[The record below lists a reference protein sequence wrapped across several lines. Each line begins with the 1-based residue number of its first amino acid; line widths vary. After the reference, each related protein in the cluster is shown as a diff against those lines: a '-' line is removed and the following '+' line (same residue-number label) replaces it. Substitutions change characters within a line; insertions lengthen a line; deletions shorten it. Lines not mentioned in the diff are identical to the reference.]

1 MAAAAVADKRPVRF
15 GILGCANIARKV
27 SRAIILSPNSTVV
40 AVGSRSLAK
49 AEAFAKENG
58 FPGSARAYGSYD
70 AVIDDPDVDAVYIP
84 LPTSLHRRWAALAAE
99 KKKHVLLEKPV
110 ALNVAE
116 LDEILAACR
125 VNGVQYMDATM
136 WMHHPRTAAITAALS
151 DHRRF
156 GKLKAV
162 HSIFSYNNGP
172 DFLKNDIRVKPDL
185 DALGALGD
193 TGWYCIRAILWA
205 SDYNLPTK
213 ATALPNVEFNEA
225 GVILSCGASLQFS
238 DGKITTFYCSFLTN
252 LTMEINL
259 LGTDGYIR
267 LHDFV
272 IPFQEY
278 KAPFYVHANTKFG
291 ERAISIEPEPVEH
304 IVSTDLP
311 QEALMVKEFS
321 NLVQKIEREGG
332 EPEKKWEIISR
343 KTQLVVDAVKA
354 SVDKGFVAVEVGE

>member
-1 MAAAAVADKRPVRF
+1 MAAAEPPVRY
-15 GILGCANIARKV
+15 GILGCANIARKMW
-27 SRAIILSPNSTVV
+27 RAILLSGNSTVV

-136 WMHHPRTAAITAALS
+136 WMHHPRTAAIAAALS
-151 DHRRF
+151 DRCRF
-156 GKLKAV
+156 GQLKAV
-162 HSIFSYNNGP
+162 HIIYSHNCGP

-193 TGWYCIRAILWA
+193 AGWYCIRAILWA
-205 SDYNLPTK
+205 YDYNLPT
-213 ATALPNVEFNEA
+213 TVVALPNTEFNEA
-225 GVILSCGASLQFS
+225 GVILSCGASLQYP
-238 DGKITTFYCSFLTN
+238 DNKMTTFYCSFLAN
-252 LTMEINL
+252 LTMEVNF

-267 LHDFV
+267 FNDFV
-272 IPFQEY
+272 IPFEE
-278 KAPFYVHANTKFG
+278 KVTHFYEHANTRFG
-291 ERAISIEPEPVEH
+291 ELATSIEPLPTKHV
-304 IVSTDLP
+304 VRSDLP
-311 QEALMVKEFS
+311 QEVLMVKEFS
-321 NLVQKIEREGG
+321 NLVQKIDRGG
-332 EPEKKWEIISR
+332 EKSEKKWEIISR
-343 KTQLVVDAVKA
+343 KTQLVMDAVKT
-354 SVDKGFVAVEVGE
+354 SIDKGFVAVEVEE